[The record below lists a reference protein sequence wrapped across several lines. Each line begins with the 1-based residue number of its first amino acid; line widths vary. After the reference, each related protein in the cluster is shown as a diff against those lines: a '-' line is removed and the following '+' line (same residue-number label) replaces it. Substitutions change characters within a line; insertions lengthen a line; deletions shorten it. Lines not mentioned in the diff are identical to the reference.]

1 MAFIGNQPTAVP
13 LTSSQLADGLITTA
27 KLASTS
33 VTTAKVNTAAITTDK
48 LDLIST
54 VSVPA
59 VTAKGTPSVSDG
71 YIQLNCEQNSH
82 GIKLKSPPHA
92 AGANYTLTFPSTT
105 GTSLQSLRMNS
116 GATALEF
123 ATASSDF
130 VLLDTQTITTASV
143 VSSVSVNSVFT
154 TTYKCYLITFSN
166 IATDGTS
173 TASNNII
180 FQVKDTS
187 NNTLS
192 GSDYNF
198 TGMDQ
203 VQGGGYL
210 PIGANAQTSIPIVE
224 NAYGAADTP
233 ITGYIYIFNPRSGA
247 RTNFM
252 AMFLSHSQTGFSRVH
267 QTFSLYQA
275 NTQIGGFI
283 ITANG
288 NATQIK
294 GATGSGFIKTYGLL

>member
-1 MAFIGNQPTAVP
+1 MVFIGNQPTAVP
-13 LTSSQLADGLITTA
+13 LTSDQLTDGLITTA
-27 KLASTS
+27 KIATGAVENVDIASNTINLTQK
-33 VTTAKVNTAAITTDK
+33 VTGTLPVANGGTGLTA
-48 LDLIST
+48 L
-54 VSVPA
+54 
-59 VTAKGTPSVSDG
+59 
-71 YIQLNCEQNSH
+71 
-82 GIKLKSPPHA
+82 
-92 AGANYTLTFPSTT
+92 
-105 GTSLQSLRMNS
+105 GTSLQVLRTNS

-166 IATDGTS
+166 IATDGAG
-173 TASNNII
+173 TANNNIV

-187 NNTLS
+187 NNTLN
-192 GSDYNF
+192 GTDYNF

-210 PIGANAQTSIPIVE
+210 PIGANAQTGITIVE

-283 ITANG
+283 ITATG